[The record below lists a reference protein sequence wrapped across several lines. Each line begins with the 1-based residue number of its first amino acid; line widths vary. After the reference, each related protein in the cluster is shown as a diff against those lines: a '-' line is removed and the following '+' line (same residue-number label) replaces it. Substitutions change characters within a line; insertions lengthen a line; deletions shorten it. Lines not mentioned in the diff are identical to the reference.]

1 VRQDPYFAPWAG
13 LNGDDRKAI
22 VPYFWVNYWRG
33 DGGRSHSL
41 VLMPEVDFKLAS
53 RITAAL
59 IPEYR
64 RKTNDIQPR
73 DPVTDPAGRVTH
85 SVFSHLEQKQ
95 LGVTMRVTYPFNAN
109 TSLQVY
115 AQPFVSKG
123 TYSNLQELSGTP
135 RAADYASRYTGYT
148 DSTGTYSTGFNYKQF
163 RSNLVFRWE
172 YRPGSTLFVV
182 WSQGRTASNSVEGTR
197 GLGGDLRDLFDL
209 RPDNGFLVK
218 LSYWINR

>member
-1 VRQDPYFAPWAG
+1 
-13 LNGDDRKAI
+13 
-22 VPYFWVNYWRG
+22 
-33 DGGRSHSL
+33 
-41 VLMPEVDFKLAS
+41 
-53 RITAAL
+53 
-59 IPEYR
+59 
-64 RKTNDIQPR
+64 
-73 DPVTDPAGRVTH
+73 VTH

-163 RSNLVFRWE
+163 RSNLVFRWNTAPA
-172 YRPGSTLFVV
+172 RRCSWCGAR
-182 WSQGRTASNSVEGTR
+182 GARRRTAWRARAGWVGICGICSTCGRIMDS
-197 GLGGDLRDLFDL
+197 
-209 RPDNGFLVK
+209 
-218 LSYWINR
+218 W